1 MGQLICE
8 NGPENKGLIQ
18 ELIKRY
24 HIKNVRIAS
33 YHSQAKGLVE
43 RGHQPVLNTLLK
55 LKQGARVST
64 STQWALGTS
73 GRRARC

>member
-8 NGPENKGLIQ
+8 NGPENKGLMQ

-24 HIKNVRIAS
+24 HIKNVCIAS
-33 YHSQAKGLVE
+33 YHSQAKGLVK
-43 RGHQPVLNTLLK
+43 RGYQPVLNALSK
-55 LKQGARVST
+55 LGQGARVST
-64 STQWALGTS
+64 STRWALGTS